1 MPIISDNNQFI
12 PAVLSITS
20 MAKLLH
26 ISRSRFYQLINQG
39 ILLPPVY
46 SLKSKRP
53 FYTQELAQRNLE
65 VKRSNVGINGEI
77 CLFYC
82 NRNIISPAKKETFNK
97 KSKKI
102 DNPEIDYS
110 ELKEGLKT
118 LGLIEVKSSQIQSA
132 ISECFPDGTEN
143 TEDGEVLRT
152 IFLSIKRRNST
163 DNVDR

>member
-1 MPIISDNNQFI
+1 MSILFENNQFV
-12 PAVLSITS
+12 PAVLSITN

-65 VKRSNVGINGEI
+65 VKRSNLGINGDI
-77 CLFYC
+77 CLFYSD
-82 NRNIISPAKKETFNK
+82 RNIISPAKKEKVKTK
-97 KSKKI
+97 TKKI
-102 DNPEIDYS
+102 DNPKIDYS
-110 ELKEGLKT
+110 ELREGLKT
-118 LGLIEVKSSQIQSA
+118 LGLTEVKSSQIQA
-132 ISECFPDGTEN
+132 ALTECFPDGTEN
-143 TEDGEVLRT
+143 IEEGQVLRT
-152 IFLSIKRRNST
+152 IFLSIKRQNST